1 VTETSHYSRYFS
13 LFVDALQR
21 TDTQKLEQLSA
32 YLSDVVAHSGRLFI
46 IGLGGSAANCSH
58 AAADLRRLC
67 GIQCEVLTDN
77 ISEFSARINDEGW
90 DNAFSNW
97 LMNRDISE
105 RDAVMFMSVGGGNLQ
120 RGLSTPFAGA
130 IDVARKSGAAVI
142 GIVGKSDGL
151 VAKAGDCVV
160 VLPDGDPRLITPLA
174 EAFQAV
180 VWHAL
185 VSDPELQIRET
196 AW

>member
-1 VTETSHYSRYFS
+1 MS
-13 LFVDALQR
+13 LFAEGLQC
-21 TDTQKLEQLSA
+21 TDISKLEDLST
-32 YLSDVVAHSGRLFI
+32 LLKELISRSGRIFL

-58 AAADLRRLC
+58 AAADFRRLC

-97 LMNRDISE
+97 LMDREISE
-105 RDAVMFMSVGGGNLQ
+105 RDAVMFMSVGGGSLQ
-120 RGLSTPFAGA
+120 RGLSTPFAEA
-130 IDVARKSGAAVI
+130 IDVARKAGAAVI

-151 VAKAGDCVV
+151 VAEAGDCVV